1 MDHAFT
7 VGVEEEFQIVDPTT
21 WELRSHVSELLASSA
36 PAFGDHIKRE
46 MHQSIVEVG
55 TKICGSIEELAGEI
69 IRTRR
74 DLADAAERVG
84 LRIAAAGTHPFSN
97 WMDQVI
103 SPGERYET
111 HRRGAA
117 AAGALAADLRPAR
130 ARRGARPLVDDRP
143 DERGALLPAAPA
155 RALDQL
161 AVLDGARHRPEV
173 VPHDGLPP
181 LSAHRHPRSLRL
193 VDASTRSYVELLVE
207 LHCIDNG
214 KKIWWD
220 LRPQPTFGTLEFRI
234 CDVPTA
240 PCASIAIAALA
251 QAIIVKLYRLRERNL
266 GFRRYHRALIE
277 ENKWRAARWGIDGKL
292 IDFGKRREVP
302 MRELAD
308 GAARVHRR
316 CGGRSGEPAGGRVR
330 PHDSGRRH
338 QRGKTAAGVPRDRR
352 PARGRPVDRRRDA
365 RRRRAIGDDVSR
377 VSELGLAR
385 LDELRLMT
393 DEKSDCCA
401 AASTRFRRRSST
413 ASTRWA
419 RPHGITARV
428 PEADR
433 HEDGRA
439 VGLRGHR
446 RSHLARGR
454 VLPRVSEARRARGHL
469 RHQQPVLVDGRR
481 QVLQLLGRAEARRG
495 GAEDR
500 ACCRRRAIRRTST

>member
-84 LRIAAAGTHPFSN
+84 LRIAAAGTHPFST

-111 HRRGAA
+111 IVEE
-117 AAGALAADLRPAR
+117 LQ
-130 ARRGARPLVDDRP
+130 
-143 DERGALLPAAPA
+143 
-155 RALDQL
+155 QL
-161 AVLDGARHRPEV
+161 A
-173 VPHDGLPP
+173 
-181 LSAHRHPRSLRL
+181 RSLLIFGLHVHVAVPDPSSMIDLMNEARYFL
-193 VDASTRSYVELLVE
+193 PHLLALSTSSPFWMGRDTGLKSYRTTVFRRFPRTGIPDHFDSWREYERYVELLVE

-220 LRPQPTFGTLEFRI
+220 LRPQPTFGTLEFRV

-251 QAIIVKLYRLRERNL
+251 QAIIVKLYRLREKNL

-302 MRELAD
+302 MRVLAEELLEF
-308 GAARVHRR
+308 V
-316 CGGRSGEPAGGRVR
+316 
-330 PHDSGRRH
+330 
-338 QRGKTAAGVPRDRR
+338 
-352 PARGRPVDRRRDA
+352 
-365 RRRRAIGDDVSR
+365 DDVVDDLGSR
-377 VSELGLAR
+377 RELQYVRTILA
-385 LDELRLMT
+385 EGT
-393 DEKSDCCA
+393 SAEKQVQIYRQTGDL
-401 AASTRFRRRSST
+401 
-413 ASTRWA
+413 
-419 RPHGITARV
+419 
-428 PEADR
+428 
-433 HEDGRA
+433 RA
-439 VGLRGHR
+439 VVQ
-446 RSHLARGR
+446 SI
-454 VLPRVSEARRARGHL
+454 
-469 RHQQPVLVDGRR
+469 VDET
-481 QVLQLLGRAEARRG
+481 RAEVEISAK
-495 GAEDR
+495 
-500 ACCRRRAIRRTST
+500 TYHV